1 MTEICG
7 MATDGTAA
15 LGSDLFYSCYS
26 AISRVH
32 EQFVHEHALTFILE
46 GSLDFFLGTRHL
58 SFYPGDIVL
67 VKRNQLA
74 KATKIPP
81 PEGIFQSVSLHLSQE
96 VLRTFSMEYD
106 LRASRPYQGES
117 IVLLKPDA
125 FAMSFLD
132 SLKPYLTINTG
143 APDTSLIQL
152 KVKEAILLI
161 LRLNPAAKDL
171 LFDFGEPG
179 KIDLEEFMIQHFA
192 FNVEMKRFAYLT
204 GRSLATFKRDFE
216 KVFHMS
222 PGRWLQQKRLAQAYY
237 LIKEKGRK
245 PSDVYL
251 EVGFEDLSHFS
262 FAFKKEFGK
271 APSLLS

>member
-1 MTEICG
+1 M
-7 MATDGTAA
+7 MATEGT
-15 LGSDLFYSCYS
+15 LKKGTDLFYSCYS
-26 AISRVH
+26 AASRVQ

-46 GSLDFFLGTRHL
+46 GNLDFYLGTRHL
-58 SFYPGDIVL
+58 VYQEGDMVL

-81 PEGIFQSVSLHLSQE
+81 AGGVFRSVSLHLNQD
-96 VLRTFSMEYD
+96 VLRKFCMEYG
-106 LRASRPYQGES
+106 LQASGPYHGASVVQ
-117 IVLLKPDA
+117 LKPDA
-125 FAMSFLD
+125 FSKSLLD
-132 SLKPYLTINTG
+132 SLTPYLS
-143 APDTSLIQL
+143 AESPPSDPSLVQL
-152 KVKEAILLI
+152 KIKEALFLI
-161 LRLNPAAKDL
+161 LRLDPAVKDL
-171 LFDFGEPG
+171 LFDFSEPG
-179 KIDLEEFMIQHFA
+179 KIDLEEFMSRHFT

-216 KVFHMS
+216 KIFHTS
-222 PGRWLQQKRLAQAYY
+222 PGKWLQQKRLAQAYY

-271 APSLLS
+271 APSLLN